1 MEKKKLTFKKVISI
15 ILGLV
20 FVLAVVFGIGYLI
33 KSNSKESEV
42 FLTRKPSIKN
52 LDDKVMATG
61 RIEPREEIEIKQ
73 SLTLTN
79 GNHWYRTA
87 YSSDNEIG
95 KGFRAEDL
103 DLVQNTPSS
112 PGNQLPATPT
122 QPPTGNT
129 GTNPP
134 STPKPEVPKQET
146 VKLDAEST
154 TLLQDVSKLI
164 KELIALLKNIFNRG

>member
-61 RIEPREEIEIKQ
+61 KIEPREEIEIKPNISGIIQ
-73 SLTLTN
+73 SI
-79 GNHWYRTA
+79 
-87 YSSDNEIG
+87 S
-95 KGFRAEDL
+95 
-103 DLVQNTPSS
+103 
-112 PGNQLPATPT
+112 
-122 QPPTGNT
+122 
-129 GTNPP
+129 
-134 STPKPEVPKQET
+134 
-146 VKLDAEST
+146 VKEGDKVEA
-154 TLLQDVSKLI
+154 
-164 KELIALLKNIFNRG
+164 G